1 MNLSLLLGKA
11 ISKKQLLIN
20 QKLNK
25 MKSLAI
31 SVIEREKVGKSNTRS
46 LRNQGNVPCVLY
58 GGEKQVCFYA
68 HENDFRNLVNTPDV
82 YVVELDING
91 NKTRAIMKDIQF
103 HPVTD
108 RILHID
114 FLEVFDDKEITIS
127 IPVILNGLSIG
138 VRNGGN
144 LMFRRRKIIT
154 RALIEN
160 MPDAIELD
168 IEHLKI
174 GQFIYIKDLDQDGC
188 EFLAPDNSV
197 VVGVKTARAAIEE
210 EVEEDEELEGEE
222 GETTEGGESKSEGD
236 ETKQE
241 SPAEEPATE

>member
-1 MNLSLLLGKA
+1 
-11 ISKKQLLIN
+11 
-20 QKLNK
+20 

-68 HENDFRNLVNTPDV
+68 HENDFRNLVNTQDV
-82 YVVELDING
+82 YVVELDISG
-91 NKTRAIMKDIQF
+91 KKTRAIMQDIQF

-114 FLEVFDDKEITIS
+114 FLEVFEDKKITIS

-154 RALIEN
+154 RGLIEN
-160 MPDAIELD
+160 MPEAIELD
-168 IEHLKI
+168 IDTLDAFDYENVENAKFTVRDLKMI
-174 GQFIYIKDLDQDGC
+174 LVNEIKHYNNLNLNLYKEQ
-188 EFLAPDNSV
+188 
-197 VVGVKTARAAIEE
+197 
-210 EVEEDEELEGEE
+210 
-222 GETTEGGESKSEGD
+222 
-236 ETKQE
+236 
-241 SPAEEPATE
+241 